1 MMERTDIMEKIKGP
15 IQTMKYHEDSQ
26 WYCVQGVGVHWD
38 GIHPGTLSGSPQWG
52 GDGILGI
59 IQGLPCST

>member
-26 WYCVQGVGVHWD
+26 WYCVQGVGVI
-38 GIHPGTLSGSPQWG
+38 GMES
-52 GDGILGI
+52 
-59 IQGLPCST
+59 IQGLSVAVLSGAEMESLG